1 MSQSTKSI
9 SPLRQRMIDDMTLRK
24 LEPKTQK
31 GYIRS
36 VKKLA
41 QFLGGSPDKATADD
55 LRAFQLHLV
64 SIGASGTT
72 INATIVGLRFFFEV
86 TLGRPEAMKKMSS
99 VAVEQRLPV
108 ILSVEEVTRLI
119 DVTTN
124 PKHKAALAVAYGAGL
139 RASEECF
146 LKVSDVDSERML
158 LRIEQG
164 KGRKDRHAMLSPKL
178 LALLRAWWREGH
190 RLGKMLP
197 GGWLFP
203 GINPVNPM
211 TPRQLNRYVHEA
223 AARAGITKPVSS
235 HSLRHAFATHLLE
248 QKVDIRVIQVL
259 LGHRKLTTTA
269 RYSHVATQ
277 TLREVKSPLELLSLE
292 REPPMI

>member
-1 MSQSTKSI
+1 MAQNHSI
-9 SPLRQRMIDDMTLRK
+9 SPLRQRMVDDMTLRK
-24 LEPKTQK
+24 LEPKTQQ
-31 GYIRS
+31 GYLRT

-41 QFLGGSPDKATADD
+41 RFLGRSPDTANADD

-64 SIGASGTT
+64 SSGTSGTT

-86 TLGRPEAMKKMSS
+86 TLGRRETMNKMSS

-124 PKHKAALAVAYGAGL
+124 PKHQAALAVAYGAGL
-139 RASEECF
+139 RASEVCF
-146 LKVSDVDSERML
+146 LKLSDVDSQRML

-164 KGRKDRHAMLSPKL
+164 KGRKDRHAMLSPTL
-178 LALLRAWWREGH
+178 LTLLRVWWREGH
-190 RLGKMLP
+190 RLGKMWP

-203 GINPVNPM
+203 GMNPVNPM

-223 AARAGITKPVSS
+223 AARAGIAKAVSS

-248 QKVDIRVIQVL
+248 QKVDIRIIQVL

-269 RYSHVATQ
+269 RYSHVATR
-277 TLREVKSPLELLSLE
+277 TLSEVKSPLELLSLE
-292 REPPMI
+292 REAPMK

>member
-1 MSQSTKSI
+1 
-9 SPLRQRMIDDMTLRK
+9 MIEDMTLRK

-41 QFLGGSPDKATADD
+41 QFLGRSPDKATADD

-64 SIGASGTT
+64 SCGASGTT

-108 ILSVEEVTRLI
+108 ILSVEEVARLI

-139 RASEECF
+139 REVA
-146 LKVSDVDSERML
+146 
-158 LRIEQG
+158 
-164 KGRKDRHAMLSPKL
+164 PK
-178 LALLRAWWREGH
+178 
-190 RLGKMLP
+190 
-197 GGWLFP
+197 
-203 GINPVNPM
+203 N
-211 TPRQLNRYVHEA
+211 
-223 AARAGITKPVSS
+223 
-235 HSLRHAFATHLLE
+235 
-248 QKVDIRVIQVL
+248 
-259 LGHRKLTTTA
+259 
-269 RYSHVATQ
+269 
-277 TLREVKSPLELLSLE
+277 
-292 REPPMI
+292 